1 MLHIASFFLALL
13 PLMPLGGAIAAI
25 VFSRGDDRKAFS
37 WTRTGVLLSL
47 LDGLF
52 LVFVPKG
59 GEEIRVSLFPDV
71 FSRTPGPEVGLCF
84 DPLAAI
90 MSFLILS
97 VSLVILTF
105 SWRYMTGEP
114 RSDRFLA
121 AIGLATGF
129 LLVLVTARNLLLL
142 YAAWEMV
149 LVALCLLLIHHR
161 QRRESSQPA
170 LRTWVMNQIGG
181 GLFLAGILLLGHAA
195 GTFDMDGLFAQLGMG
210 ADRAGVGFLA
220 RGLSQTAIA
229 WGTFLIGAGILVR
242 SAQIPFHLWL
252 PVTLDAP
259 TPVSGFMHA
268 GIVNAG
274 GFVLNR
280 LSPVF
285 DHSPLVLHGLFLV
298 GALTAISGS
307 AIMLVQVSVKQTL
320 VYSTMGQ
327 MGYMFAECG
336 LGVFPAA
343 IFHMIAHGIF
353 KATLFLGSG
362 SVIHAA
368 RFHEHSPKGSVA
380 RALGRHRI
388 LWVLGGAL
396 LISLPLILLLSDTFR
411 GKPFL
416 PGTGGMILL
425 FFGLATA
432 MQTVFNLFRFSHL
445 LTPRAVLVFTG
456 IFALVFGL
464 YWGGLSWFDRIL
476 APISTTSTITPEG
489 PGWSFFY
496 PVALLTMGF
505 ILVAGWIFLA
515 RESSSGWK
523 FPGSSRISDHLHDF
537 LDQGGYAEMLIRHGL
552 REPLLSLCHMIRN
565 IHERTGTGSSP
576 ESVLT
581 GKPDV

>member
-1 MLHIASFFLALL
+1 MHAASFLLVLL
-13 PLMPLGGAIAAI
+13 PLMPLVGAGAAYGL
-25 VFSRGDDRKAFS
+25 SCSEDRKAFF
-37 WTRTGVLLSL
+37 WTRTGILLSF
-47 LDGLF
+47 LDCLVMVF
-52 LVFVPKG
+52 LPKEPG
-59 GEEIRVSLFPDV
+59 GIRAILFPDA
-71 FSRTPGPEVGLCF
+71 FSRIPGPGIGLDF

-90 MSFLILS
+90 MSFLVLS

-105 SWRYMTGEP
+105 SRRYMTGE
-114 RSDRFLA
+114 RGSDRFLA

-129 LLVLVTARNLLLL
+129 LLLLVTARNLLLL
-142 YAAWEMV
+142 YAAWELV

-170 LRTWVMNQIGG
+170 LRTWVMNQVGG
-181 GLFLAGILLLGHAA
+181 GFFLAGILVLGHAA
-195 GTFDMDGLFAQLGMG
+195 GTFDLDGLFRLLGNGTDSGG
-210 ADRAGVGFLA
+210 AGFLA
-220 RGLSQTAIA
+220 GGIPSAAIG
-229 WGTFLIGAGILVR
+229 WGTFLIAAGILVR
-242 SAQIPFHLWL
+242 SAQLPFHLWL

-285 DHSPLVLHGLFLV
+285 VHAPAVLHGLFFV

-368 RFHEHSPKGSVA
+368 RFHEHSPKGSLA

-388 LWVLGGAL
+388 LWVLGGAI

-416 PGTGGMILL
+416 PGTGGLILL

-464 YWGGLSWFDRIL
+464 YWGGLTWFDRLL
-476 APISTTSTITPEG
+476 APISSTSNLRPPGT
-489 PGWSFFY
+489 GWSFFY

-515 RESSSGWK
+515 REAGPGWQ
-523 FPGSSRISDHLHDF
+523 FPGSSRISGRLHDF
-537 LDQGGYAEMLIRHGL
+537 LDQGGYADMLVRHMI
-552 REPLLSLCHMIRN
+552 REPLLSLSAKVRKL
-565 IHERTGTGSSP
+565 HERIDGGPSP
-576 ESVLT
+576 ESILT

>member
-1 MLHIASFFLALL
+1 LQAASIFLALL
-13 PLMPLGGAIAAI
+13 PLMPLAGSGAALAL
-25 VFSRGDDRKAFS
+25 SRGVDRKAFL
-37 WTRTGVLLSL
+37 WTRAGILLSF
-47 LDGLF
+47 LDCLT
-52 LVFVPKG
+52 LVAFPKG
-59 GEEIRVSLFPDV
+59 NGGIRVVLFPDM
-71 FSRTPGPEVGLCF
+71 FSRSPGPGIGLYF

-121 AIGLATGF
+121 GIGMATGF
-129 LLVLVTARNLLLL
+129 LLMLVTARNLLLL
-142 YAAWEMV
+142 YAAWELV

-170 LRTWVMNQIGG
+170 VRTWVMNQVGG
-181 GLFLAGILLLGHAA
+181 GLFLAGILVLGHAA
-195 GTFDMDGLFAQLGMG
+195 GTFDLDGLFGALGHG
-210 ADRAGVGFLA
+210 TEHGGSGFLA
-220 RGLSQTAIA
+220 GGIPSSSIG
-229 WGTFLIGAGILVR
+229 WGTFLIAAGILVR

-285 DHSPLVLHGLFLV
+285 VHAPVVLHGLFLV
-298 GALTAISGS
+298 GALTAICGS

-368 RFHEHSPKGSVA
+368 RFHEHSPKGSIA

-388 LWVLGGAL
+388 LWVLGGSI
-396 LISLPLILLLSDTFR
+396 LISLPLILLLSDTLR

-416 PGTGGMILL
+416 PGTGGLILL

-445 LTPRAVLVFTG
+445 LTPRSVLVFTG

-464 YWGGLSWFDRIL
+464 YWGGLSWFDRVL
-476 APISTTSTITPEG
+476 APISTTENLTPEG

-515 RESSSGWK
+515 RESASGWR
-523 FPGSSRISDHLHDF
+523 FPGSSRISDQLHDF
-537 LDQGGYAEMLIRHGL
+537 LDQGGYADMFVRHVL
-552 REPLLSLCHMIRN
+552 REPLLSLSAAVRKL
-565 IHERTGTGSSP
+565 HERTGEGSSP

>member
-1 MLHIASFFLALL
+1 MLPRKKSMSGNTHIRIDDDCLL
-13 PLMPLGGAIAAI
+13 L
-25 VFSRGDDRKAFS
+25 RE
-37 WTRTGVLLSL
+37 
-47 LDGLF
+47 DGSE
-52 LVFVPKG
+52 VKG
-59 GEEIRVSLFPDV
+59 WEHFPDV
-71 FSRTPGPEVGLCF
+71 FSRTPGPEAGLSF

-105 SWRYMTGEP
+105 SRRYMTGEP
-114 RSDRFLA
+114 QSDRFLA

-129 LLVLVTARNLLLL
+129 LLLLVTSRNLLLL
-142 YAAWEMV
+142 YAAWELV
-149 LVALCLLLIHHR
+149 LVALFLLLIQHR
-161 QRRESSQPA
+161 HRRESSQPA
-170 LRTWVMNQIGG
+170 LRTWVMNQVGG
-181 GLFLAGILLLGHAA
+181 GLFLAGILVLGHAS
-195 GTFDMDGLFAQLGMG
+195 GTFDMDGLFSQLGNG
-210 ADRAGVGFLA
+210 PDRGGIGFLA
-220 RGLSQTAIA
+220 NVISPSAIV
-229 WGTFLIGAGILVR
+229 WGTFLIGSGILVR

-274 GFVLNR
+274 GFILNR

-285 DHSPLVLHGLFLV
+285 DHAPIVLHGLFLV
-298 GALTAISGS
+298 GALTAICGS

-380 RALGRHRI
+380 RAFGRHRI
-388 LWVLGGAL
+388 LWVLGGSL

-445 LTPRAVLVFTG
+445 LTPRSVLVFTG

-476 APISTTSTITPEG
+476 APISTTSTLAPES
-489 PGWSFFY
+489 PEWSFFY

-515 RESSSGWK
+515 RETSSGWK

-537 LDQGGYAEMLIRHGL
+537 LDQGGYAEMLVRHLL
-552 REPLLSLCHMIRN
+552 REPLMSLSQTIRK
-565 IHERTGTGSSP
+565 IHERTGGSSSP
-576 ESVLT
+576 EAVLT
-581 GKPDV
+581 GEPDV